1 MRHLAAILLSVFAGI
16 VANLGDAAAQAFGPR
31 QSGRVPEGTRERV
44 QSGEMRPLGD
54 ILDSVRRQ
62 RPGNLADVQGP
73 HMTPSGDPHYR
84 LKWVSPNGRVEWLDT
99 DARTGRIIG
108 ESNPDQRTAPFSG
121 RPNRFPKGGGALGI
135 APGGR

>member
-1 MRHLAAILLSVFAGI
+1 MRSLAPILLSVLVGI
-16 VANLGDAAAQAFGPR
+16 TAAPADAAAQPFGAR
-31 QSGRVPEGTRERV
+31 QSGRFSDSTRERV
-44 QSGEMRPLGD
+44 QSGEVRPLGE
-54 ILDSVRRQ
+54 ILNSVRRQ

-73 HMTPSGDPHYR
+73 NVGPSGDPQYR

-108 ESNPDQRTAPFSG
+108 SFGTEQNERPFRG
-121 RPNRFPKGGGALGI
+121 RPNRFPDGGGAMGI